1 MRRIAALTFIAGLA
15 VGMLAMHFVGRS
27 QSASAAG
34 TCGNGSV
41 VGSYSYQIWDK
52 FVDAGAGNP
61 TITAYIVE
69 GGLVTFDGRG
79 GLTAVSEGS
88 FNGFAQ
94 FGPESRSGSY
104 SVRSNCMGSF
114 TVNYAASPPSPTC
127 CTNHYDFV
135 ITASGRELT
144 IFQRDVGT
152 VSAGNAIKQGAID
165 G

>member
-1 MRRIAALTFIAGLA
+1 MRRIAASMFVAGLA
-15 VGMLAMHFVGRS
+15 LGLLATHFLGHS
-27 QSASAAG
+27 QPAFAAG
-34 TCGNGSV
+34 TCGNGSLN
-41 VGSYSYQIWDK
+41 GSYSYQIWDK
-52 FVDAGAGNP
+52 FVDATAGNP
-61 TITAYIVE
+61 AITAYIVE

-79 GLTAVSEGS
+79 GLAAVSEGS

-114 TVNYAASPPSPTC
+114 TVNYAASPPSQTC

-135 ITASGRELT
+135 IVSSGRELT

-152 VSAGNAIKQGAID
+152 VSAGNAIKQGSID
-165 G
+165 S